1 MDSYKPSTQNPTL
14 EATLQNLGAAVPI
27 LKWPLLGMDQNNDPG
42 TPITEILD
50 SDNETE
56 SIQQAVTHRANSDGA
71 LIKQNTNQPP
81 NLPPRLNPF
90 TAGVTT
96 SKSTIPLTKTNSPSL
111 PMPGS
116 SFDQH
121 HTLSLME
128 FNKCYSKQFPV
139 RIKVTQGF
147 YGATNHGTLSG
158 QEKLVVLF
166 EKTREVLR
174 IKSQSEKIYSIPLSS
189 SVPISLLYN
198 PHGNDAAALEGTTF
212 STVSDIKSASCLPK
226 VVSAMKTIES
236 QDKNVTI
243 SMNEVLV
250 LQKFDPVSNKLKVRS
265 LPRNRQPSSIK
276 ELPLSFSGEFTTK
289 PTYTA
294 LYPSDV
300 VNYVHFPESS
310 ESANTTALV
319 HYSSL
324 PPKEAKTVQTND
336 ISLRKPVQLMGF
348 NTEDSLVV
356 VRDVPESNIDSCQLF
371 EIPLDGTLPVE
382 VTFLESLASKDHPD
396 YRSKFDPTQLRVWG
410 IDTCEESQAVQRVFN
425 MTLRPGHEMEGILLS
440 EQIYEDM
447 SIAVANRK
455 GESKG
460 NPNSLLLPVP
470 EGSSN
475 SHKPPGKNVP
485 PIQQETLSN
494 VDPLPDKTTPSSD
507 SNGQLSPPPV
517 LSCLQCSN
525 GQMSPPVIS
534 DLAKPEPPVL
544 VSKSELMELV
554 STVMQKFLGSSSPN
568 HLRMQSTSSDSGEPY
583 EGNHMWQ
590 DLGNNNTD

>member
-1 MDSYKPSTQNPTL
+1 MASYKPSTQNPSL

-56 SIQQAVTHRANSDGA
+56 SIQQAVTHRANSNGA

-81 NLPPRLNPF
+81 DLPPRLN
-90 TAGVTT
+90 
-96 SKSTIPLTKTNSPSL
+96 SCKTNSPSP

-116 SFDQH
+116 SLDQH

-147 YGATNHGTLSG
+147 YGVTNHGTLSG

-166 EKTREVLR
+166 EKRREVLR
-174 IKSQSEKIYSIPLSS
+174 IKSQLGKIYSIPLSS

-198 PHGNDAAALEGTTF
+198 PHGNDSAALEGTTF
-212 STVSDIKSASCLPK
+212 STVSDIKNASCLPK
-226 VVSAMKTIES
+226 VVSATKTIEDH
-236 QDKNVTI
+236 DKNVTI

-250 LQKFDPVSNKLKVRS
+250 LQKFDPVSNRLKVRS
-265 LPRNRQPSSIK
+265 LPRDRQPSSVK
-276 ELPLSFSGEFTTK
+276 ELPLSCSGEFTTK
-289 PTYTA
+289 PSYTA

-310 ESANTTALV
+310 VSANTTALV
-319 HYSSL
+319 HFSSL
-324 PPKEAKTVQTND
+324 PRKEARTVQTND
-336 ISLRKPVQLMGF
+336 ISLQKPVQLMGF

-356 VRDVPESNIDSCQLF
+356 VRDVPERNIDSCKLF
-371 EIPLDGTLPVE
+371 EIPLDGTLPAE
-382 VTFLESLASKDHPD
+382 VTVLESLASEDHPD

-410 IDTCEESQAVQRVFN
+410 IDTCEESQEVQRVFN
-425 MTLRPGHEMEGILLS
+425 MTLRPGHEMEGILIS

-447 SIAVANRK
+447 SVALANRS
-455 GESKG
+455 ESKE

-475 SHKPPGKNVP
+475 SHKPLHKIVF

-494 VDPLPDKTTPSSD
+494 LDPLPDKTTPSSD
-507 SNGQLSPPPV
+507 SNEQLSPPPV

-534 DLAKPEPPVL
+534 DLAKPESPVL

-554 STVMQKFLGSSSPN
+554 STAMQKFLGSTSPN

-583 EGNHMWQ
+583 EGNRMWQ